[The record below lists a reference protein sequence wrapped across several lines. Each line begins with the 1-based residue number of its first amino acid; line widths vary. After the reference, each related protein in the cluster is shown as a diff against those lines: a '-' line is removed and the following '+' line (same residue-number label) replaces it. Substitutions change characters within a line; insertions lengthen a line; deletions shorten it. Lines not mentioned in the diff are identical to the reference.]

1 MPQFRFRLATLLR
14 LGEIARDSRR
24 AELAESQRAD
34 DHLRRRLDRLITEQR
49 RLETTCRAAAGP
61 GAVDVGELVEAHRYA
76 TALRAEEE
84 ELKHKRQVLAAE
96 IDFRRQAILAADRDV
111 QVLEKLRE
119 RRQALHRLEEER
131 QLAKQLDEAALQ
143 TVGR

>member
-1 MPQFRFRLATLLR
+1 MSQFRFRLATLLR
-14 LGEIARDSRR
+14 LREIARDSRR

-34 DHLRRRLDRLITEQR
+34 NHLRRRLERLGADQR
-49 RLETTCRAAAGP
+49 GLETTCRAAAGP
-61 GAVDVGELVEAHRYA
+61 GALDMAELVEAHRYA
-76 TALRAEEE
+76 AALRAEEE
-84 ELKHKRQVLAAE
+84 ELKHKRQVLAAA
-96 IDFRRQAILAADRDV
+96 IDLRRQALLAADRDV

-119 RRQALHRLEEER
+119 RRQALHRLDEER